1 MIISLIVATYNR
13 PDALNLVLQSLETQT
28 DKNFEI
34 IIADDGSKEDTKL
47 LVDSFKSSTS
57 IPVIHAWHEDAGF
70 RLAGVR
76 NLATKRSS
84 GDYLIFLDGDCV
96 VQPDFISRHRALA
109 KRGHMVTGGRIL
121 LTEKLTTHLLKIG
134 KWNFD
139 SFKKNL
145 FIYRINGQINK
156 ILAFYIKFGDF
167 SWRNYPDFI
176 WRRIKGCNLACWKS
190 DAISIGGFDES
201 ITGWGHEDAD
211 FVFRL
216 FNNGVTRKSGSWAT
230 EVLHLYHPMSNK
242 ENAEENEQKVRARIL
257 AKSKKNTL

>member
-13 PDALNLVLQSLETQT
+13 SDALNLVFQSLETQT

-121 LTEKLTTHLLKIG
+121 LAEKLTAHLLKIG

-139 SFKKNL
+139 
-145 FIYRINGQINK
+145 
-156 ILAFYIKFGDF
+156 
-167 SWRNYPDFI
+167 
-176 WRRIKGCNLACWKS
+176 
-190 DAISIGGFDES
+190 
-201 ITGWGHEDAD
+201 
-211 FVFRL
+211 
-216 FNNGVTRKSGSWAT
+216 
-230 EVLHLYHPMSNK
+230 
-242 ENAEENEQKVRARIL
+242 
-257 AKSKKNTL
+257 

>member
-13 PDALNLVLQSLETQT
+13 PDALHLVLQSLETQT
-28 DKNFEI
+28 DKNFEV
-34 IIADDGSKEDTKL
+34 IIADDGSKDDTRSL
-47 LVDSFKSSTS
+47 INEFKSKSSLS
-57 IPVIHAWHEDAGF
+57 IIHAWHEDLGF

-76 NLATKRSS
+76 NLATKQSR
-84 GDYLIFLDGDCV
+84 GEYLIFLDGDCI
-96 VQPDFISRHRALA
+96 VQPDFIAMHRMLA
-109 KRGHMVTGGRIL
+109 ESNHMVTGGRVL
-121 LTEKLTTHLLKIG
+121 LDKKLTNYLLKIG
-134 KWNFD
+134 KWNFE

-145 FIYRINGQINK
+145 LIYRLNGQINK
-156 ILAFYIKFGDF
+156 VLAFYIKFGNF
-167 SWRNYPDFI
+167 SWRNYPNFV

-190 DAISIGGFDES
+190 DAIAIGGFDET

-216 FNNGVTRKSGSWAT
+216 FDNGITRKSGSWAT